1 MAEVY
6 TIDASVFLNALN
18 QHEQGQPDS
27 FRFLSRVRK
36 LAIPIIVPTL
46 LFPELAAGIA
56 RAMNDF
62 TLANAFVADL
72 RNLSHLVTIDLD
84 MRLAMQAAEIAATQ
98 RIKGSDSVYVA
109 VAQRFGAT
117 LVTRDRQQLEH
128 AASIVLTSHPRTIS
142 E

>member
-6 TIDASVFLNALN
+6 TVDASVFLNALN
-18 QHEQGQPDS
+18 QHEEGHADS

-56 RAMNDF
+56 RALNDF
-62 TLANAFVADL
+62 ALASAFVTDL
-72 RNLSHLVTIDLD
+72 RNLSHLVPVDLD
-84 MRLAMQAAEIAATQ
+84 MRLAIQAADIAAMQ

-117 LVTRDRQQLEH
+117 LVTRDRQQLER
-128 AASIVLTSHPRTIS
+128 ANSIVPVLHPSNMS